1 MHKQTAV
8 LIVDVQLGMFE
19 SSIIPPVCRGN
30 ELLARIASLVSKA
43 RAAHVPIFYIQHNGG
58 KGHPLE
64 PGTAG
69 WVIHP
74 AIAPI
79 ESDVVIQKLTPDAF
93 KDTPLHH
100 ELETLGVVRL
110 VVAGIQTEFCVD
122 TTCRRAFSLGY
133 DVILVSD
140 AHSTW
145 DTDVLSADQIVA
157 HHNKTL
163 GGTFVRLKRES
174 EIQFD
179 VP

>member
-1 MHKQTAV
+1 MGKQTAV

-19 SSIIPPVCRGN
+19 SPLIPPVCGGS
-30 ELLARIASLVSKA
+30 ELLAHIASLLSKA

-69 WVIHP
+69 WPIHP
-74 AIAPI
+74 AIAPT
-79 ESDVVIQKLTPDAF
+79 ESDVVIQKLTSDSF
-93 KDTPLHH
+93 KGTALHY
-100 ELETLGVVRL
+100 ELKAREVVRL
-110 VVAGIQTEFCVD
+110 FIAGIQTEFCVD

-133 DVILVSD
+133 DVNLVSD

-145 DTDVLSADQIVA
+145 DTDVLFANQIIA

-163 GGTFVRLKRES
+163 GGTFVTLKKEND
-174 EIQFD
+174 IQFNE
-179 VP
+179 

>member
-1 MHKQTAV
+1 MMSKQTAV

-19 SSIIPPVCRGN
+19 STTIPPVYGGN
-30 ELLARIASLVSKA
+30 ELLARIAALLSKA
-43 RAAHVPIFYIQHNGG
+43 RAAQLPIFFIQHNGD

-69 WVIHP
+69 WHIHP
-74 AIAPI
+74 AIAPK
-79 ESDVVIQKLTPDAF
+79 ERDVVIRKLSSDSF

-100 ELETLGVVRL
+100 QLQTLEVDRL
-110 VVAGIQTEFCVD
+110 IVAGIQTEFCVD

-133 DVILVSD
+133 DITLVSD

-145 DTDVLSADQIVA
+145 DTDVLSAVQIIA

-174 EIQFD
+174 EIQLIE
-179 VP
+179 